1 MCLILGDYWVSLS
14 FGLFHAFFFFV
25 ASLLIKE
32 VRVDVASLLEKTLES

>member
-1 MCLILGDYWVSLS
+1 MCLIYYVLTVSLS

>member
-32 VRVDVASLLEKTLES
+32 VSRCCISPRED